1 MTHTEDENRTL
12 FIGNVGY
19 NVSERMIRDVFASK
33 GFIVDVDLPLDTAS
47 GKHAG
52 FGYINF
58 PSKYPAMAAID
69 ALQGTCIDGYA
80 INLEF
85 TESMPIEHLRTTSHS
100 NTKAAPANNLE
111 QVTPDHLAQQDSST
125 KRRKSVTFK
134 EPSSATD
141 EASDAILSGT
151 SAAELPPLIDLS
163 AGNSSGSM
171 LVSSHAVE
179 NNPKSTVTEGDPT
192 FSSFNPE
199 QEMSRFPPVSQLE
212 AQLLAEHSQEHA
224 NRASVHSRSNP
235 ESPLRRSL
243 TTSGTGRPPAS
254 DLAGPSLRRPRSFM
268 SAHSKTSQAVPSD
281 ETSFPKLRRRASER
295 HGLRSGAETDTW
307 ARLDRRER
315 RRSRSS
321 SQQSIPGS
329 FPVDQPTQ
337 SSVPSGS
344 ESGSHH
350 GSEIDDCVS
359 SLIDM
364 GYGTTED
371 GGPMRMAIYAAA
383 ANCNVLDAIEMIE
396 EERKAYASHKQT

>member
-1 MTHTEDENRTL
+1 
-12 FIGNVGY
+12 
-19 NVSERMIRDVFASK
+19 MIQDVFASK
-33 GFIVDVDLPLDTAS
+33 GFIVHVDLPLDTAS

-52 FGYINF
+52 FGYLHF
-58 PSKYPAMAAID
+58 PSKYPAVAAID

-85 TESMPIEHLRTTSHS
+85 NESMPIENVRTTSHS
-100 NTKAAPANNLE
+100 NHKAAPASNSE
-111 QVTPDHLAQQDSST
+111 QVTRNHLAQQDSST

-141 EASDAILSGT
+141 EASDATLSGANA
-151 SAAELPPLIDLS
+151 SELPPLIDLS
-163 AGNSSGSM
+163 AGDSSETT

-179 NNPKSTVTEGDPT
+179 NNSKSTVAEGDPT

-212 AQLLAEHSQEHA
+212 AQLLAERSEQYA
-224 NRASVHSRSNP
+224 NKASAHSRPNP
-235 ESPLRRSL
+235 ESSLRRSL
-243 TTSGTGRPPAS
+243 TTSGTGRQPAS
-254 DLAGPSLRRPRSFM
+254 DLTRPSLRRPKSFM
-268 SAHSKTSQAVPSD
+268 SAHSNTSQAIPSD
-281 ETSFPKLRRRASER
+281 ETSFSKLRRRASER

-321 SQQSIPGS
+321 SQQSTPGS

-344 ESGSHH
+344 ECGSRH

-364 GYGTTED
+364 GYGTAED